1 MGKKIKQLFGI
12 VLSLT
17 LIAGLMPQMSMVAR
31 ATETGTD
38 ISYLGWSNDTKA
50 LIEKTAPTTIVKL
63 DEAKLASLKDTVEYE
78 TNLGETGET
87 TWYITD
93 EASATV
99 IDKTIIRG
107 TVNLILKDS
116 TTLTLNGDG
125 YYSACGIEMKDGSTL
140 NIYAQSDGASKGV
153 LSVSGYDGIRAV
165 EDHTPGMP
173 SSMGNPSANLNIYGG
188 ALSFTGGPQ
197 SGISIATTSIYGGT
211 VNAVA
216 NKDLWYPGIKADVIS
231 YGGTLTASGGAYTG
245 GSEVQVYPGIEGT
258 ITAGGGFTVSVQTKD
273 TAGGTFAD
281 ATLTDNKTSAQFV
294 KVTAAKSEGGST
306 PETNGVSYWD
316 WNSSQKKL
324 VEKKDN
330 EACTEYTTVTSSTTT
345 WNAGWYVVPSGT
357 LSISDDVTLGGA
369 VHLILCDGA
378 DLTVTGNINGTESDK
393 TLAIYAQSTGTN
405 MGKLTASHAISAPGG
420 TTINGGIIKAS
431 SAVGTAIGSN
441 SGAVTING
449 GNVTAETE
457 TGTAAIYGHY
467 GTTIN
472 GGTVTATATYS
483 DNLPDARYG
492 HGISAKGDLT
502 INGGTVTASGINGAI
517 DFSANAQG
525 GKVKNAMEGT
535 GWTNTAG
542 TAGETEIAVSTE
554 GQSFEYQKVRF
565 ASSNPPSGE
574 GEGQPSG
581 PSGGNTPSGPSGG
594 GGAPAPASSGETYTI
609 PVENESSV
617 SVGAEIKDGTATVNE
632 ITDEQIAQATQP
644 ASGSEGAQEQSDTLT
659 IDLSGA
665 KQKVDIVEIPEKTV
679 EKLADAAADS
689 DNNVDK
695 VAVKLSQGEIEFDA
709 NAMNTISNEATGS
722 VKVEIAEKKTTDLN
736 ASQQASL
743 EGKQTEMVFGVNVSS
758 NGKEIHQFNGNAK
771 VSKNHVATKDKNFYH
786 IEYLPDNGKA
796 QRLVSEHTGNQGIYK
811 ERHASDYAI
820 VYDENDQNE
829 NIKPIVG
836 VSAKS
841 LTYNGK
847 KQNVK
852 NLKVEVLS
860 VDDVEVPASAYEISG
875 KTSGKNVGTYSI
887 SIKAK
892 GDSGFRDGASGT
904 WKINKGK
911 TSFKLKGAKVAAKK
925 LEKKGKTVKVKVN
938 KLTAGSSKP
947 TFKIKK
953 VTKGQKKNV
962 EINKKTGAVTIKK
975 GCGKC
980 EITVVA
986 TSKANKNRK
995 KGKATAKVVVK

>member
-1 MGKKIKQLFGI
+1 LNLNGASAVGNGSGKAAIMCEGVTRGNLIIDGPTIYATGSNGGNGIDETPETERGGDGGNGISGIDVTIKNGTLFATGGSGGNGLGESSGTPGKAYDTSNASVLASSLASSQLIYKGSNSEPSDWSNVNDSYNGHRYGYFHVDG
-12 VLSLT
+12 
-17 LIAGLMPQMSMVAR
+17 AQ
-31 ATETGTD
+31 TGTD
-38 ISYLGWSNDTKA
+38 ITYLGWSNDTKA

-63 DEAKLASLKDTVEYE
+63 DEARLASLKDTDKHK
-78 TNLGETGET
+78 TDLGKTGET

-99 IDKTIIRG
+99 TDKTIISG

-116 TTLTLNGDG
+116 TTLTLNGNGYLSGDG
-125 YYSACGIEMKDGSTL
+125 IHMDNGSTL
-140 NIYAQSDGASKGV
+140 NIYTQSDGANKGV
-153 LSVSGYDGIRAV
+153 LNVSGYNGVDV
-165 EDHTPGMP
+165 ERDFFST
-173 SSMGNPSANLNIYGG
+173 SDSSANLNLYGG
-188 ALSFTGGPQ
+188 ALSFTGTTDYGIT
-197 SGISIATTSIYGGT
+197 GVTISIYSGT
-211 VNAVA
+211 VNVA
-216 NKDLWYPGIKADVIS
+216 SRLVGSYSGIKGNVIS
-231 YGGTLTASGGAYTG
+231 YGGILTASGGSRG
-245 GSEVQVYPGIEGT
+245 NNVKPGIEGT
-258 ITAGGGFTVSVQTKD
+258 ITAGDGFTVSVQTKD
-273 TAGGTFAD
+273 TEGGTWTD
-281 ATLTDNKTSAQFV
+281 TTLTDNKTNAQFV
-294 KVTAAKSEGGST
+294 KVTATK
-306 PETNGVSYWD
+306 
-316 WNSSQKKL
+316 
-324 VEKKDN
+324 
-330 EACTEYTTVTSSTTT
+330 
-345 WNAGWYVVPSGT
+345 PSG
-357 LSISDDVTLGGA
+357 S
-369 VHLILCDGA
+369 
-378 DLTVTGNINGTESDK
+378 
-393 TLAIYAQSTGTN
+393 
-405 MGKLTASHAISAPGG
+405 
-420 TTINGGIIKAS
+420 
-431 SAVGTAIGSN
+431 
-441 SGAVTING
+441 
-449 GNVTAETE
+449 
-457 TGTAAIYGHY
+457 
-467 GTTIN
+467 
-472 GGTVTATATYS
+472 
-483 DNLPDARYG
+483 
-492 HGISAKGDLT
+492 
-502 INGGTVTASGINGAI
+502 
-517 DFSANAQG
+517 
-525 GKVKNAMEGT
+525 
-535 GWTNTAG
+535 
-542 TAGETEIAVSTE
+542 
-554 GQSFEYQKVRF
+554 
-565 ASSNPPSGE
+565 
-574 GEGQPSG
+574 EGQPSG
-581 PSGGNTPSGPSGG
+581 PSGDNTPSGPSGG
-594 GGAPAPASSGETYTI
+594 GGTPASSSESYTI
-609 PVENESSV
+609 PIENESSV

-665 KQKVDIVEIPEKTV
+665 KQKVDTVEIPEKTV
-679 EKLADAAADS
+679 EKLADAASDS
-689 DNNVDK
+689 NNNVDK

-709 NAMNTISNEATGS
+709 DAMNTISNEATGS
-722 VKVEIAEKKTTDLN
+722 VKVEIAEKKATDLN

-875 KTSGKNVGTYSI
+875 KTSGKNVGTYNI

-938 KLTAGSSKP
+938 KLSAGSSKP

>member
-31 ATETGTD
+31 ATEIGTD
-38 ISYLGWSNDTKA
+38 ISYLGWNDSTKE
-50 LIEKTAPTTIVKL
+50 LEEKTAPEGVIALDSTTLV
-63 DEAKLASLKDTVEYE
+63 SLKAGYATK
-78 TNLGETGET
+78 LGTAGNT

-93 EASATV
+93 GTET
-99 IDKTIIRG
+99 TITDSTSISG

-116 TTLTLNGDG
+116 TTLTLNGIG
-125 YYSACGIEMKDGSTL
+125 QLSSNGIQMDNGSTL
-140 NIYAQSDGASKGV
+140 NIYTQSDGANKGV
-153 LSVSGYDGIRAV
+153 LNVSGYSGVGV
-165 EDHTPGMP
+165 ERDFM
-173 SSMGNPSANLNIYGG
+173 SMSDSNANLNLYGG
-188 ALSFTGGPQ
+188 ALSFTGTNDY
-197 SGISIATTSIYGGT
+197 GITGATTSIYGGT
-211 VNAVA
+211 VDVA
-216 NKDLWYPGIKADVIS
+216 SRLVGFDAGIKGNVIS

-245 GSEVQVYPGIEGT
+245 GSGLEVYPGIEGT
-258 ITAGGGFTVSVQTKD
+258 ITAGDGFTVSVQTKD
-273 TAGGTFAD
+273 TEGGTWAD

-316 WNSSQKKL
+316 WDSSQKKL
-324 VEKKDN
+324 VEKTGSN
-330 EACTEYTTVTSSTTT
+330 ACTEYTTVTDSTTE
-345 WNAGWYVVPSGT
+345 WSDGWYVVSETVTISSRITVTGT
-357 LSISDDVTLGGA
+357 A
-369 VHLILCDGA
+369 HLILCDG
-378 DLTVTGNINGTESDK
+378 K
-393 TLAIYAQSTGTN
+393 TLTAGKGITTTGKTLNIYAQSKGDN
-405 MGKLTASHAISAPGG
+405 MGKLIATANTDCCAGIGGIEGGNGG
-420 TTINGGIIKAS
+420 TVTINGGLVEATGGKYAAGIGGGGTNTHEAT
-431 SAVGTAIGSN
+431 VGAG
-441 SGAVTING
+441 GAMTING
-449 GNVTAETE
+449 GNVKA
-457 TGTAAIYGHY
+457 GYGMGAAGIGGGYNGADLVP
-467 GTTIN
+467 GDGADVTIN
-472 GGTVTATATYS
+472 GGTVQAEGNNWAIGGGFKSQNNGTLTLNNGVTMQMKQY
-483 DNLPDARYG
+483 DTDDGWLPYDGQTRGAVMQTVS
-492 HGISAKGDLT
+492 SASS
-502 INGGTVTASGINGAI
+502 GGTPT
-517 DFSANAQG
+517 
-525 GKVKNAMEGT
+525 
-535 GWTNTAG
+535 
-542 TAGETEIAVSTE
+542 
-554 GQSFEYQKVRF
+554 
-565 ASSNPPSGE
+565 
-574 GEGQPSG
+574 
-581 PSGGNTPSGPSGG
+581 GNTTSGG
-594 GGAPAPASSGETYTI
+594 GGGGGGAPASSGETYTI
-609 PVENESSV
+609 PVENENTV

-665 KQKVDIVEIPEKTV
+665 KQKVDTVEIPEKTV

-829 NIKPIVG
+829 NIKPIVS
-836 VSAKS
+836 VSAKN

-875 KTSGKNVGTYSI
+875 KTSGKNVGTYNI

-904 WKINKGK
+904 WQINKGK
-911 TSFKLKGAKVAAKK
+911 TSFKLKGAKIAAKK

-938 KLTAGSSKP
+938 KLSAGASKP

>member
-1 MGKKIKQLFGI
+1 
-12 VLSLT
+12 
-17 LIAGLMPQMSMVAR
+17 MPQMSMVAR
-31 ATETGTD
+31 ATEIGTD
-38 ISYLGWSNDTKA
+38 ISYLGWNDSTKE
-50 LIEKTAPTTIVKL
+50 LEEKTAPEGVIALDSTTLV
-63 DEAKLASLKDTVEYE
+63 SLKDGYATK
-78 TNLGETGET
+78 LGTAGNT

-93 EASATV
+93 GTET
-99 IDKTIIRG
+99 TITDYTSISG
-107 TVNLILKDS
+107 TVNLILRDS
-116 TTLTLNGDG
+116 TTLTLNGNGQLSGDG
-125 YYSACGIEMKDGSTL
+125 IQMDNGSTL
-140 NIYAQSDGASKGV
+140 NIYTQSDGANKGV
-153 LSVSGYDGIRAV
+153 LNVSGYNGVCV
-165 EDHTPGMP
+165 ERDHF
-173 SSMGNPSANLNIYGG
+173 SMSDPSADLNLYGG
-188 ALSFTGGPQ
+188 ALSFTGTTDY
-197 SGISIATTSIYGGT
+197 GITGATTSIYGGM
-211 VNAVA
+211 VDVA
-216 NKDLWYPGIKADVIS
+216 SRLEGFDAGIEGNVIS
-231 YGGTLTASGGAYTG
+231 YGGTLTASGGAWKNN
-245 GSEVQVYPGIEGT
+245 VYPGIEGT
-258 ITAGGGFTVSVQTKD
+258 ITAGEGFTVSVQTKD
-273 TAGGTFAD
+273 TEGGTWAD
-281 ATLTDNKTSAQFV
+281 ATLTDNKTNAQFV
-294 KVTAAKSEGGST
+294 KVTATKSGGGST

-316 WNSSQKKL
+316 WNSSQKIL
-324 VEKKDN
+324 VEKKDS
-330 EACTEYTTVTSSTTT
+330 EACTTYTTITDSTTE
-345 WNAGWYVVPSGT
+345 WSDGWYVVSENVTISSRITVTGT
-357 LSISDDVTLGGA
+357 A
-369 VHLILCDGA
+369 HLILCD
-378 DLTVTGNINGTESDK
+378 SK
-393 TLAIYAQSTGTN
+393 TLTAEKGITTTGKALNIYAQSKGDN
-405 MGKLTASHAISAPGG
+405 MGKLIATANTDCCAGIGGIEGGNGG
-420 TTINGGIIKAS
+420 TVTINGGSVEATGGKYAAGIGGGGTNTHEAT
-431 SAVGTAIGSN
+431 VGAG
-441 SGAVTING
+441 GAVTING
-449 GNVTAETE
+449 GNVKA
-457 TGTAAIYGHY
+457 GYGMGAAGIGGGYNGADLVP
-467 GTTIN
+467 GDGADVTIN
-472 GGTVTATATYS
+472 GGTVQAEGNNWAIGGGFKSQNNGTLTLNNGVTMQMKQY
-483 DNLPDARYG
+483 DTDDGWLPYDGQTRGAVMQTVS
-492 HGISAKGDLT
+492 SASS
-502 INGGTVTASGINGAI
+502 GGTPT
-517 DFSANAQG
+517 
-525 GKVKNAMEGT
+525 
-535 GWTNTAG
+535 
-542 TAGETEIAVSTE
+542 
-554 GQSFEYQKVRF
+554 
-565 ASSNPPSGE
+565 
-574 GEGQPSG
+574 
-581 PSGGNTPSGPSGG
+581 GNTTSGG
-594 GGAPAPASSGETYTI
+594 GGGAPASSGETYTI
-609 PVENESSV
+609 PVENENTTSGGGGGAPTSSGETYTIPVENENTV

-875 KTSGKNVGTYSI
+875 KTSGKNVGTYNI

-911 TSFKLKGAKVAAKK
+911 TSFKLKDAKVAAKK